1 MNCILRYP
9 CGETSPNVFMLEQE
23 VLEEYATK
31 SLVISDC
38 LVQLGWVIDTTL
50 AGRSSRPSKA
60 LLVGIIGESELVM
73 KKEKAAVMFVRLLE
87 PIQVTYNRRNGVG
100 HQ

>member
-1 MNCILRYP
+1 M
-9 CGETSPNVFMLEQE
+9 FEQE

-31 SLVISDC
+31 SLVIFSDC
-38 LVQLGWVIDTTL
+38 LVQLGWVVDTTL

-73 KKEKAAVMFVRLLE
+73 KKEKAAVMFIRLLE
-87 PIQVTYNRRNGVG
+87 PVQVTYNHRNSVG